1 MALAEKAAARG
12 PAPGQADAAGD
23 SMERDA
29 KSEFAVGQVTVRLP
43 LDTRPLALL
52 ALLFGFVP
60 WVLPIAL
67 FADLVISHRVSTVVI
82 VTVLL
87 VGTCVNELVLKPCIN
102 EPRPPMTANRG
113 ADDRPMPGMP
123 SGHVFNSQTL
133 AVWYLQLVVFEA
145 GLPPAETTCLA
156 VLLVAAMPLV
166 PWARWYNGDHS
177 AKQVI
182 VTAGASTVFAILVF
196 VLYVVLAPESL
207 HDAARGSQQLSML
220 GQPDPLP
227 EIPPARRFRGATRQ

>member
-1 MALAEKAAARG
+1 
-12 PAPGQADAAGD
+12 
-23 SMERDA
+23 
-29 KSEFAVGQVTVRLP
+29 
-43 LDTRPLALL
+43 
-52 ALLFGFVP
+52 
-60 WVLPIAL
+60 VLPIAL
-67 FADLVISHRVSTVVI
+67 VADLVITHRVSTVVI

-87 VGTCVNELVLKPCIN
+87 VGACVIKLVLKPCIN
-102 EPRPPMTANRG
+102 EPRPGMTANRE

-133 AVWYLQLVVFEA
+133 AVWYLQQVVFEA
-145 GLPPAETTCLA
+145 SLPPAETTCLA
-156 VLLVAAMPLV
+156 ALLVTTMPLV

-207 HDAARGSQQLSML
+207 HDAARGLQQLSML

-227 EIPPARRFRGATRQ
+227 EIPHARRLRGATRQ